1 VVNSLL
7 KCCFG
12 ALMLY
17 VSISSCGSVK
27 KSTIVTNFS
36 GVWIGTPYCKPK
48 KISIKQEKSFICN
61 NLEFTI
67 TDVQQDGEPLTVTE
81 EFQNAFKGN
90 YYSKFFEKIHIDSK
104 LYRVFRD
111 SVLITS
117 ITAANV
123 ISKPLFQCTACNKFA
138 TLQFRNRTYHYPFY
152 WPESSDKSQQYQ
164 ITVDSVDGYQRK
176 IWVAL
181 FDTLPSGVSFRNY
194 SNKYISVVT
203 PKTLFVENIQKT
215 LSHIRPF

>member
-1 VVNSLL
+1 MNSLL
-7 KCCFG
+7 KCCFV
-12 ALMLY
+12 AVMLY
-17 VSISSCGSVK
+17 VSISSCSSVK
-27 KSTIVTNFS
+27 KSAIVTNFS
-36 GVWIGTPYCKPK
+36 GVWIGTPYCKPQ
-48 KISIKQEKSFICN
+48 KISLKEEKSFICN

-117 ITAANV
+117 VTESNL
-123 ISKPLFQCTACNKFA
+123 ISQPLFHCSTCNKTA
-138 TLQFRNRTYHYPFY
+138 TLQFRNRSYHYPFY
-152 WPESSDKSQQYQ
+152 WPESSYKSHQYQ
-164 ITVDSVDGYQRK
+164 ILVDSVDGYQRK
-176 IWVAL
+176 IWIAL
-181 FDTLPSGVSFRNY
+181 FDTLPSGVSFRNS

-203 PKTLFVENIQKT
+203 PKTPFVENIQKT